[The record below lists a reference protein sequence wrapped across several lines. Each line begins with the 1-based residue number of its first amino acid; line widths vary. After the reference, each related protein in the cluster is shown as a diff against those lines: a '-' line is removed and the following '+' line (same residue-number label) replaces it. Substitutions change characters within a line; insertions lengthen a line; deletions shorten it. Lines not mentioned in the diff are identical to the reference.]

1 MTFCVTNV
9 GSVNLATLSIAERKA
24 IEGYKIECLQR
35 WKLARD
41 HASQIYLGLKANRG
55 RLWAERELKNRPDI
69 EAETRRQLNLLL
81 KVKK

>member
-1 MTFCVTNV
+1 MTICVTNV
-9 GSVNLATLSIAERKA
+9 GPVNLATLSTAERQL
-24 IEGYKIECLQR
+24 IEQHKEECLQR
-35 WKLARD
+35 WKAANQ
-41 HASQIYLGLKANRG
+41 HASQIYFGLKANRG

>member
-1 MTFCVTNV
+1 MTSYAEPV
-9 GSVNLATLSIAERKA
+9 SSHNLAILSIAEIEA
-24 IEGYKIECLQR
+24 IESHKADCLQR

-41 HASQIYLGLKANRG
+41 HASAIYLGLKANRG
-55 RLWAERELKNRPDI
+55 RIWAERELKTRPEI

>member
-1 MTFCVTNV
+1 MTICVTNV
-9 GSVNLATLSIAERKA
+9 GSVNLATLSIAERQS
-24 IEGYKIECLQR
+24 IETHKEECLQR

-41 HASQIYLGLKANRG
+41 HASQIYFGLKSGKN
-55 RLWAERELKNRPDI
+55 RLWAETQLKTRPDI

>member
-1 MTFCVTNV
+1 MTTSATPV
-9 GSVNLATLSIAERKA
+9 GSLNLATLSTAEREN
-24 IEGYKIECLQR
+24 IESHKEECLQR

-55 RLWAERELKNRPDI
+55 RLWAERQLKNRPDI

>member
-1 MTFCVTNV
+1 MTFCATNV
-9 GSVNLATLSIAERKA
+9 GPVNLATLSIADRQSIEDWKA
-24 IEGYKIECLQR
+24 ECLQR

-55 RLWAERELKNRPDI
+55 RLWAERELQAKPDI

>member
-9 GSVNLATLSIAERKA
+9 GSVNLATLSIAEREA

-55 RLWAERELKNRPDI
+55 RVWAERCLKERPDI
-69 EAETRRQLNLLL
+69 EQETRRQLNLLL

>member
-1 MTFCVTNV
+1 MTTSATPA
-9 GSVNLATLSIAERKA
+9 GSLNLAILSTAERET
-24 IEGYKIECLQR
+24 IESHKEECLQR
-35 WKLARD
+35 WKQSQA
-41 HASQIYLGLKANRG
+41 HASQIYFGLKANRG

>member
-1 MTFCVTNV
+1 MTISATPA
-9 GSVNLATLSIAERKA
+9 GSLNLAILSPAERES
-24 IEGYKIECLQR
+24 IESHKEECLQR

-41 HASQIYLGLKANRG
+41 HANQIYFGLNANRG
-55 RLWAERELKNRPDI
+55 RLWAERELQAKPDI